1 MTFGLGNAGQT
12 FQHDLLTRWRED
24 STLCIPTVMIFLSSR
39 KTTHSM
45 RSTFTNF
52 SLAWRNMAYLLTPL
66 SALSFWASEVIIIT
80 SFLGYQISPSGT
92 KPLESKDE
100 AIKEFPVPKTV
111 RQLRRFLGMLNFY
124 RRFLP
129 HSAAIQVTLNALLAC
144 RVKASQSVDISGE
157 ALLFFNKCKESW
169 AIAALLAH
177 PDSQAEL
184 ALVTDASS
192 SSNSKMI
199 FGNPCVLLAEAEPL
213 PTKILTLWP

>member
-111 RQLRRFLGMLNFY
+111 RQLRFQILRDAQLLQKIFTSLSCNTSNFK
-124 RRFLP
+124 RPSCLSRQGISICWHIWWGTVVFQ
-129 HSAAIQVTLNALLAC
+129 QV
-144 RVKASQSVDISGE
+144 
-157 ALLFFNKCKESW
+157 
-169 AIAALLAH
+169 
-177 PDSQAEL
+177 
-184 ALVTDASS
+184 
-192 SSNSKMI
+192 
-199 FGNPCVLLAEAEPL
+199 
-213 PTKILTLWP
+213 